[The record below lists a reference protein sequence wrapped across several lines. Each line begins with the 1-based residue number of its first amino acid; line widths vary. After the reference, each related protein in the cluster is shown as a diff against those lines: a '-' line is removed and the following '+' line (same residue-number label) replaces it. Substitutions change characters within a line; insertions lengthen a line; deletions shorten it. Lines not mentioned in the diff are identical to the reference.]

1 MAALRAVPP
10 RGVTIRPLDLPE
22 GLLLTVLLWATVAL
36 IGLVGVLILSGAL
49 LQARRDRQNRHRIAC
64 YRDWE
69 ARLAAHLFGEGPD
82 RKPFGE
88 VPRRDRW
95 LFRRFLARYQATVAG
110 REALLLRDLYLGL
123 GVHTSLPRRL
133 RSRQP
138 GTRAQAAQEIGAFR
152 LSGYLGLLPPLLH
165 DPVPFVAHTAAQALT
180 RSQDLA
186 FARPVM
192 DWATHEDQ
200 YQRERLLR
208 VLEGFGPGLLPWL
221 ETHLPPP
228 ETDPGPWVLFALL
241 AGSQRHRES
250 QPRLL
255 ELLALPNLDLQASA
269 LKALAALADPTL
281 YERVRPLALHE
292 AWEIR
297 AQAAR
302 ALGVLGGPGAVPD
315 LLRLT
320 ADKVFEVRRNAA
332 QGLADLGHAGA
343 AALGWLAEDPEAD
356 PFARDMARER
366 LEWADERGHQ

>member
-10 RGVTIRPLDLPE
+10 RGVTIRLLDLPE
-22 GLLLTVLLWATVAL
+22 GLLLQILFWATLAL
-36 IGLVGVLILSGAL
+36 IGLVSALVLFGAL

-69 ARLAAHLFGEGPD
+69 ARLAAHLFGEETG

-95 LFRRFLARYQATVAG
+95 LFRRFLARYQATLAG
-110 REALLLRDLYLGL
+110 REALLLRELYLGL

-133 RSRQP
+133 RSGQP
-138 GTRAQAAQEIGAFR
+138 RTRARAAQEIGAFR

-180 RSQDLA
+180 RSRDLA

-208 VLEGFGPGLLPWL
+208 VLEGFGPELLPWL
-221 ETHLPPP
+221 EAHLPPP
-228 ETDPGPWVLFALL
+228 GTDPGPWVLFALL

-255 ELLALPNLDLQASA
+255 ELLGIPNLDLQVSA

-281 YERVRPLALHE
+281 YDQVRPLALHA

-315 LLRLT
+315 LIQLT
-320 ADKVFEVRRNAA
+320 ADRVFEVRRNAA

-343 AALGWLAEDPEAD
+343 AALAWLAEDPGAD